1 MEQRYRPPPA
11 SQTGTRVRVEA
22 ATVRGVDRGQA
33 ARELGIPLGAPSMD
47 VERAYRAAA
56 RVHHPDVGGDAL
68 AFRRVTEA
76 RAVLLAPRATDP
88 FTRLA
93 DVVEVIV
100 RYPPAVLV
108 VEALVRV
115 VDRRPSAR

>member
-1 MEQRYRPPPA
+1 M
-11 SQTGTRVRVEA
+11 
-22 ATVRGVDRGQA
+22 DRGQA
-33 ARELGIPLGAPSMD
+33 ARELGVPPGAPTAD
-47 VERAYRAAA
+47 VERAFRAAA

-100 RYPPAVLV
+100 RYHPAVLV
-108 VEALVRV
+108 VEAVVRV
-115 VDRRPSAR
+115 VDRRPSVR